1 MGYQLA
7 STPRFYCNVV
17 EWMESNGMGEMPENA
32 NLFRTLPVVPVHLNT
47 EYTNLSLQGM
57 ESSIEGDNGF
67 IAVLGHNLLSEYQSY
82 YNLIEAQT
90 EVPRTSVVND
100 GYPDYC
106 EYDGYSIGTF
116 KGSDNIDSF
125 KISYVDNQEVKIG
138 SIIIGTFYEMPHSPD
153 LSLSLSYDF
162 SGTKTIE
169 TRGGSSLSNQI
180 YSGNPMWG
188 NLAAWELAPQ
198 ITNPS
203 NPPEVYALQ
212 KLARK
217 GRKIYDLSFSY
228 LDDGDIFG
236 ANQSLSHE
244 SGATLNDDN
253 YDGSIDSGDL
263 HSTTKFNYN
272 ILDDY
277 SFFSQV
283 LNKTNGGQLPFLFQ
297 ADKDDPTN
305 IIIGKLDMKSFKFT
319 QVANGV
325 YNVKMKIREVW

>member
-32 NLFRTLPVVPVHLNT
+32 NLFRTLPVVPVYLDTMST
-47 EYTNLSLQGM
+47 ELSLQGM
-57 ESSIEGDNGF
+57 TENGF
-67 IAVLGHNLLSEYQSY
+67 IAVLGHNLLSSTKSY
-82 YNLIEAQT
+82 YELFEGDWPPIT
-90 EVPRTSVVND
+90 RTSVVND

-116 KGSDNIDSF
+116 TGSDNIDSF
-125 KISYVDNQEVKIG
+125 WINEVNDTEVKIG